1 MIRIELVNLAFSID
15 SILVAVAMSPKLW
28 VVVIG
33 GILGIVAMRL
43 VVGQL
48 LALVQRYPALVD
60 GAFVIIAWVG
70 FKLCWEY
77 LNELGA
83 VHFEIPQWF
92 SLGLIAVIFTAAFVY
107 AKMQGPVEVTP
118 LGEVAEQA
126 LDAEAGAL
134 DTGDVHK

>member
-1 MIRIELVNLAFSID
+1 
-15 SILVAVAMSPKLW
+15 MSPKLW
-28 VVVIG
+28 VVITG

-77 LNELGA
+77 LQPGRRA
-83 VHFEIPQWF
+83 SHFEIPQWF

-107 AKMQGPVEVTP
+107 AKLQGPVEVTP

-126 LDAEAGAL
+126 LDAEAEAL
-134 DTGDVHK
+134 EVHDRSVHKYRGLGA